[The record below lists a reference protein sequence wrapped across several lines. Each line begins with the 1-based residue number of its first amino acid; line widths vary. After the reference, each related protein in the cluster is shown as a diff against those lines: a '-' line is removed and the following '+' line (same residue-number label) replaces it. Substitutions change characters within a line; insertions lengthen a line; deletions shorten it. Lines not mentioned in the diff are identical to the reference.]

1 MLNLKSRA
9 DRILFEADAVEEIV
23 IAGKNF
29 VVVDFSGFCYHSG
42 GQELL
47 EEYITKNG
55 GIVRKSAVKNIDYVI
70 VCPVRY
76 KATANYKK
84 PFDNYEKAQA
94 LKKSGKEVVFISDLD
109 FFVYFKLFAKLRV
122 ENKLR
127 VADVYLSNKAEVDE
141 KTAQKIEKF
150 ITEKKDTFKYKEYF
164 DQPMGEYT
172 GPYYDK

>member
-76 KATANYKK
+76 KATANYKRQ
-84 PFDNYEKAQA
+84 DE
-94 LKKSGKEVVFISDLD
+94 S
-109 FFVYFKLFAKLRV
+109 LR
-122 ENKLR
+122 R
-127 VADVYLSNKAEVDE
+127 
-141 KTAQKIEKF
+141 
-150 ITEKKDTFKYKEYF
+150 
-164 DQPMGEYT
+164 P
-172 GPYYDK
+172 